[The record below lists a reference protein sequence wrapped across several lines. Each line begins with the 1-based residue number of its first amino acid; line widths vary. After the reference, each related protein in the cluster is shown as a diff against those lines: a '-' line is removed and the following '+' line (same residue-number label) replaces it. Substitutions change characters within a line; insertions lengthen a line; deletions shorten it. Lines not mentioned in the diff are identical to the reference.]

1 LRTASRY
8 RASVSGGETHFL
20 RDGEV
25 YRDTGR
31 NHAALFGSFEEEH
44 YVRPRPQRF
53 FDDPAT
59 VIASIC
65 QQILGRNS
73 IDQGTSLC
81 TISNGTCCD
90 KKSDRHTMRI
100 HGQMYFG
107 VEPPFVRAM
116 S

>member
-1 LRTASRY
+1 MEKRIFYEMAKFIEIPVVITLLFSVLSR
-8 RASVSGGETHFL
+8 
-20 RDGEV
+20 
-25 YRDTGR
+25 R
-31 NHAALFGSFEEEH
+31 NH

-73 IDQGTSLC
+73 VDQGTSLC

-90 KKSDRHTMRI
+90 KTSDRHTMRI